1 MWRNESAGH
10 HEVGKYQFHPLTEKS
25 EMVKVE
31 ADSAFRLDP
40 KLFPVRLDLELTEEV
55 IESLQ
60 SIASATGRSLS
71 EVVTDILSKKADL
84 P

>member
-1 MWRNESAGH
+1 
-10 HEVGKYQFHPLTEKS
+10 
-25 EMVKVE
+25 MVKDE

>member
-1 MWRNESAGH
+1 
-10 HEVGKYQFHPLTEKS
+10 
-25 EMVKVE
+25 MVKDE
-31 ADSAFRLDP
+31 ADSAFRLDL
-40 KLFPVRLDLELTEEV
+40 KLFPVRLHLELTEEV

>member
-1 MWRNESAGH
+1 
-10 HEVGKYQFHPLTEKS
+10 
-25 EMVKVE
+25 MVKDE
-31 ADSAFRLDP
+31 TDSAFRLDP
-40 KLFPVRLDLELTEEV
+40 KLFPVRLDIELTEEV

-71 EVVTDILSKKADL
+71 EVATDILSQKAGL